1 MQEVWISCPKCSVSF
16 KELVILNEDYSETE
30 LCNYCRSLCEYC
42 EDKKS
47 LVDSNLCGSCQ
58 SNLNSNNSNDTALLD
73 MPVSSRSTNSSKH
86 NTDSETQEVPNDSNK
101 LINIVTISASSNDSN
116 YNELEFYE
124 PQDSNVSIDADDDLE
139 TELDNSSNLQ

>member
-1 MQEVWISCPKCSVSF
+1 
-16 KELVILNEDYSETE
+16 
-30 LCNYCRSLCEYC
+30 
-42 EDKKS
+42 
-47 LVDSNLCGSCQ
+47 
-58 SNLNSNNSNDTALLD
+58 